1 MTTISTAHRYFAI
14 RDESSHTLRWV
25 VPRLGLAFFL
35 CVIQLLRVGFHPDRP
50 LVSAPS
56 FTVLEIAAL
65 TGLASIY
72 GFAFVRRSDR
82 FAWLKRHWREPIILL
97 VGIIAL
103 AAGWHRPYIAA
114 IAILTVLLFTRV
126 YVIFTDRLSRPGLL
140 FVSSFVILI
149 LSGGFMLKLPAA
161 TPIDNPISWIDAFFT
176 STSAVCVTGLIVR
189 DTATQFT
196 PLGQTIILVLIQLGG
211 LGIILFGSLFA
222 VMFGGSI
229 SLRQATSIGEVVESS
244 DTGLGNVD
252 RLVRFVVVA
261 TLLTEAIGAL
271 LIYAFSPATIP
282 SGAIENRDFFNSV
295 FLSIS
300 AFCNAGFA
308 PFTESLVDY
317 QSRFTVQLLIPIL
330 IVVGGLGFPVLFN
343 LSEVMIARFRLRFKL
358 ATPQTINRKHIVCLN
373 LHTKIVIA
381 TTALLYLIGTVGL
394 FIGQWSF
401 DRYRTQPHVAQT
413 NSLLTTGDHDS
424 DAIDTSPAVAIGHHL
439 VNASFMSVS
448 ARTAGF
454 NSIGM
459 NELAPSSRY
468 LLIIL
473 MFIGGSPGSAAGGI
487 KTIVFAVLVLSI
499 WSTIRGRAET
509 EAFGRSI
516 PFELV
521 RRAGVA
527 ASLGLFA
534 VAATTLG
541 LTLTEAPGSEF
552 DLFEAASAC
561 GTVGLS
567 MGVTGGLSAAG
578 KLVIVAGMF
587 LGRIGPLALIGV
599 IAFGATAASRHA
611 RYRYP
616 QEPIVMG

>member
-1 MTTISTAHRYFAI
+1 M
-14 RDESSHTLRWV
+14 
-25 VPRLGLAFFL
+25 PRLGLAFFL
-35 CVIQLLRVGFHPDRP
+35 CAIQLLRLGLRSDRP
-50 LVSAPS
+50 LVSATS
-56 FTVLEIAAL
+56 YTIFEMAAL
-65 TGLASIY
+65 AALASIY
-72 GFAFVRRSDR
+72 GFAFVRRPDR
-82 FAWLKRHWREPIILL
+82 FAWLKRRWREPAILL

-103 AAGWHRPYIAA
+103 AAGWHRLYIAA
-114 IAILTVLLFTRV
+114 IAILAVVLFTRI
-126 YVIFTDRLSRPGLL
+126 YVILTDRLSRPGLL
-140 FVSSFVILI
+140 FVSSFFILI

-161 TPIDNPISWIDAFFT
+161 TPIDNPISWLDAFFT

-222 VMFGGSI
+222 VVFGGSI
-229 SLRQATSIGEVVESS
+229 SLREAASIGEVVESS

-261 TLLTEAIGAL
+261 TLIIEAIGAL
-271 LIYAFSPATIP
+271 LIYAFSPAKIP
-282 SGAIENRDFFNSV
+282 SGAIENRDLFNSV

-317 QSRFTVQLLIPIL
+317 QSRFTVQLLIPVL

-343 LSEVMIARFRLRFKL
+343 WSEVMLARFRLCFKL
-358 ATPQTINRKHIVCLN
+358 ATPQSINRTHIVRLN
-373 LHTKIVIA
+373 LHTKIVLA
-381 TTALLYLIGTVGL
+381 TTVLLYLGGTVGL

-401 DRYRTQPHVAQT
+401 DRYQNQANTAAA
-413 NSLLTTGDHDS
+413 NSSLALGQNAP
-424 DAIDTSPAVAIGHHL
+424 DAVHSSTPGGGIGHHL

-454 NSIGM
+454 NSIDM

-473 MFIGGSPGSAAGGI
+473 MFIGGSPGSTAGGI
-487 KTIVFAVLVLSI
+487 KTIVFAVVVLSI

-534 VAATTLG
+534 IAATTLG
-541 LTLTEAPGSEF
+541 LTLTEAPRLEL

-567 MGVTGGLSAAG
+567 MGITGGLSAAG
-578 KLVIVAGMF
+578 KLVIIAGMF

-611 RYRYP
+611 QYRYP
-616 QEPIVMG
+616 REPIVMG